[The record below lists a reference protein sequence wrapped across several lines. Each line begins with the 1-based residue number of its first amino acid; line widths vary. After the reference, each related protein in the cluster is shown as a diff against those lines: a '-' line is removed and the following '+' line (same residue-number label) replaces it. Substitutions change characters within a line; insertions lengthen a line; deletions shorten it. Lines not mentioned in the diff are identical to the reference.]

1 MTLLSNP
8 RLVIFVLIMAA
19 LLAAGIAVFFLM
31 PPLYGVAATGIAGF
45 IDWTMF
51 KILRRQLRT
60 TVTVDGEGAR
70 FDLYGEERID
80 IPWNEATLVGLA
92 VDAGARGRRAR
103 QLFFYSEGVD
113 RLMVVPEEF
122 ARFADFVAETRR
134 RSPAFRDLELASGE
148 TLKERLRSL
157 VTPSPPSSPQ
167 PDGDSPPVPAVGSPP
182 GPSHHG
188 SNDTTGGT
196 PRRA

>member
-1 MTLLSNP
+1 MKVPLRWLAEYVDLTVEP
-8 RLVIFVLIMAA
+8 RK
-19 LLAAGIAVFFLM
+19 LA
-31 PPLYGVAATGIAGF
+31 
-45 IDWTMF
+45 D
-51 KILRRQLRT
+51 
-60 TVTVDGEGAR
+60 
-70 FDLYGEERID
+70 DL
-80 IPWNEATLVGLA
+80 TLVGLA

-157 VTPSPPSSPQ
+157 VTPSPPST
-167 PDGDSPPVPAVGSPP
+167 PPSAAGSPP
-182 GPSHHG
+182 PADDSAE
-188 SNDTTGGT
+188 
-196 PRRA
+196 RA